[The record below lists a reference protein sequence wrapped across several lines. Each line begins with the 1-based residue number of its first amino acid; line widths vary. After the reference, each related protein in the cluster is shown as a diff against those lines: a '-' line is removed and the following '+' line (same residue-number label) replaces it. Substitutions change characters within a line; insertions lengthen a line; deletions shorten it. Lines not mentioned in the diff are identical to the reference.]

1 MYYDKLDNILGQI
14 LLSWTLVA
22 KSTMNFHIL
31 EALAG
36 ACFEAERD
44 YSYRM
49 GRVVKRRGIG
59 NNLLSKSLCNGSFYI

>member
-1 MYYDKLDNILGQI
+1 MTNPPLLD
-14 LLSWTLVA
+14 LSCQVHHEL
-22 KSTMNFHIL
+22 SIL

-36 ACFEAERD
+36 ACFEAERG

-49 GRVVKRRGIG
+49 GRVVKRREIV